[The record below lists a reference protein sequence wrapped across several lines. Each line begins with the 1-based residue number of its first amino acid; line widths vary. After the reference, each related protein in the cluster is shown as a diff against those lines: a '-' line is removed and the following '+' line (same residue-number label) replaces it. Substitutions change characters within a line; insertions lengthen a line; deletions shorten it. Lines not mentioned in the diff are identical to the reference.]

1 MNAPPKVSIII
12 LNWNGRDD
20 TLACLD
26 SVFKIDYPNFDV
38 VVVDNGSTDDS
49 VPAIRKAFP
58 QAHLIETG
66 KNLGYAGG
74 NNVGIQYALNNKADY
89 IFVLNNDTTVAPDV
103 LTHLVQ
109 AAEKHPEA
117 AVLGPV
123 IYEMERPETIWTA
136 GEAFGE
142 GFTCVHLRQGESET
156 VLNKDDGRTVD
167 WVTGAAFF
175 TRSSALRDIGLFDER
190 YFLVYE
196 ESDWCFRA
204 RRAGYSCLIVPQASV
219 WHKVGSAFGSESSPL
234 RTYFSTRNRLLF
246 AEQNL
251 PKRAEGF
258 GVVVGRDLLIG
269 DDAESFASQVC
280 ALLDS
285 FELYNRIAKSGYDFI
300 KHNYSLP
307 AVKLILD
314 STLEHLAGLPPR
326 KIRLSHRLTN
336 YFKHLYERHL
346 TWRLPN

>member
-1 MNAPPKVSIII
+1 MHLISSPKVAIII
-12 LNWNGRDD
+12 LNWNGRDN

-49 VPAIRKAFP
+49 VPTIRKAFLQP
-58 QAHLIETG
+58 HLIETG

-74 NNVGIQYALNNKADY
+74 NNVGIRYALEAGADY
-89 IFVLNNDTTVAPDV
+89 VLIINNDTTVAPDV
-103 LTHLVQ
+103 LTHLLQ
-109 AAEKHPEA
+109 AAKKHPEA

-123 IYEMERPETIWTA
+123 IYEMERPEVIWTA
-136 GEAFGE
+136 GEVFGE
-142 GFTCVHLRQGESET
+142 GFTCLHLRQGESET
-156 VLNKDDGRTVD
+156 VLNKDDRHAVD

-175 TRSSALRDIGLFDER
+175 TRSSALRDTGLFDER

-234 RTYFSTRNRLLF
+234 RIYFSTRNRLLF

-251 PKRAEGF
+251 PRK
-258 GVVVGRDLLIG
+258 VWL
-269 DDAESFASQVC
+269 
-280 ALLDS
+280 
-285 FELYNRIAKSGYDFI
+285 
-300 KHNYSLP
+300 
-307 AVKLILD
+307 KLIARALKRLIPSLLSPKHSPEPLFKRLYWALRD
-314 STLEHLAGLPPR
+314 SLLLWQDPRQKAVRAG
-326 KIRLSHRLTN
+326 IRDYFLRRFGNCPEEIRNLSN
-336 YFKHLYERHL
+336 QWSKQQ
-346 TWRLPN
+346 